1 MTSSFSVSEIKSIRC
16 WYVKSFYNTVC
27 TFLDEINW
35 PDGDE
40 APPPDAQEL
49 ITLLLRQNP
58 LERLGTGTN
67 TKSEDLLICGAVR
80 DWVRTRHAQQA
91 TINPHV
97 LPQHGSLFQVTGE
110 EIEVIRQ
117 RSSLSCGL
125 LTSSSWSIAIISH
138 QSMNLASCTIRDFEC
153 VDLQTVTKW
162 PWPWT
167 KAFNQCNAHNQLG
180 LETSGSTYA
189 SRSPLTGLPFTK
201 SPAISL
207 KVTGRKLFCIIY
219 GHDSDLSCSH

>member
-1 MTSSFSVSEIKSIRC
+1 MSVSEIKSIRC
-16 WYVKSFYNTVC
+16 WYVKSFYITLFLV
-27 TFLDEINW
+27 LDEINW

-80 DWVRTRHAQQA
+80 DWVRNRHAQQA
-91 TINPHV
+91 AINPHV

-110 EIEVIRQ
+110 EIEVIHQ

-153 VDLQTVTKW
+153 VDLQTVKLTMTLDK
-162 PWPWT
+162 
-167 KAFNQCNAHNQLG
+167 G
-180 LETSGSTYA
+180 L
-189 SRSPLTGLPFTK
+189 
-201 SPAISL
+201 
-207 KVTGRKLFCIIY
+207 
-219 GHDSDLSCSH
+219 